1 MIIAALIMALIAIIS
16 LIYTL
21 LVIIADGSDTAI
33 RVGLYSTTFAILGA
47 IGLALIWCLKSLITG

>member
-1 MIIAALIMALIAIIS
+1 MIIAALIMELIAIIS

-33 RVGLYSTTFAILGA
+33 RVGLYCTVCTILGA
-47 IGLALIWCLKSLITG
+47 LAIVLIYCLKSLITG

>member
-1 MIIAALIMALIAIIS
+1 MIIAALIMELIAIIS

-33 RVGLYSTTFAILGA
+33 RVGLYSTTFTILGA
-47 IGLALIWCLKSLITG
+47 IGLVLIWCLKSLITG